1 MIASQLQ
8 NTSGDPVLAHSSD
21 AYHRGDMNIDEQ
33 KATYHAVYDMIKWC
47 SLGTAALLTVPIVW
61 FCTDL
66 GPAAG
71 FGLAIVEIGL
81 GVLFLR
87 DKNTSEGH

>member
-1 MIASQLQ
+1 M
-8 NTSGDPVLAHSSD
+8 AHTSD
-21 AYHRGDMNIDEQ
+21 AAHHRGEMNIDEQ

-47 SLGTAALLTVPIVW
+47 SLGTAAILTVPIVW

-66 GPAAG
+66 GPAPA
-71 FGLAIVEIGL
+71 FGLAIIEVGL

-87 DKNTSEGH
+87 DKNASGAH